1 MSDLLEEDTPTLL
14 QQPSQ
19 EELEDFKMRVS
30 EWTKLDDQVRKLNI
44 AIRERRTHQRALA
57 DGIKTFMSSYGYDNL
72 NTNQGRIVHS
82 VRKAKQPIKIH
93 EIRELLLEGKA
104 LSGEQLFKAIFE
116 KERPVIEKQSIRRV
130 IPKVSMSLEI

>member
-1 MSDLLEEDTPTLL
+1 MSDLLEEETPV
-14 QQPSQ
+14 QQPTQ

-57 DGIKTFMSSYGYDNL
+57 DGIQNFMVKFGYDNL

-82 VRKAKQPIKIH
+82 VRKTKEPIKIH
-93 EIRELLLEGKA
+93 EIRDLLLEQKN
-104 LSGEQLFKAIFE
+104 LSGEQIFKAIFE
-116 KERPVIEKQSIRRV
+116 KERPVVEKQSIRRV

>member
-1 MSDLLEEDTPTLL
+1 MSDLLEEETPPL
-14 QQPSQ
+14 QPTP

-57 DGIKTFMSSYGYDNL
+57 EGIQSFMSKYGYDNL
-72 NTNQGRIVHS
+72 NTNQGRIVHTI
-82 VRKAKQPIKIH
+82 RKTKEPIKIH
-93 EIRELLLEGKA
+93 EIKDLLMEQKN

>member
-1 MSDLLEEDTPTLL
+1 MSDLLEEETPV
-14 QQPSQ
+14 QQPTQ

-44 AIRERRTHQRALA
+44 AVRERRTHQRALA
-57 DGIKTFMSSYGYDNL
+57 DGIQNFMVKFGYDNL

-82 VRKAKQPIKIH
+82 VRKTKEPIKIH
-93 EIRELLLEGKA
+93 EIRDLLLEQKN
-104 LSGEQLFKAIFE
+104 LSGEQIFKAIFE
-116 KERPVIEKQSIRRV
+116 KERPVVEKQSIRRV

>member
-1 MSDLLEEDTPTLL
+1 MSDLLEEETPTL
-14 QQPSQ
+14 QPTP

-44 AIRERRTHQRALA
+44 AVRERRTHQRALA
-57 DGIKTFMSSYGYDNL
+57 EGIQSFMSKYGYDNL
-72 NTNQGRIVHS
+72 NTNQGRIVHT
-82 VRKAKQPIKIH
+82 VRKTKEPIKIH
-93 EIRELLLEGKA
+93 EIKDLLMEQKN

>member
-1 MSDLLEEDTPTLL
+1 MSDLLEEETPTL
-14 QQPSQ
+14 QPTP

-57 DGIKTFMSSYGYDNL
+57 DGIQSFMSKYGYDNL
-72 NTNQGRIVHS
+72 NTNQGRIVHT
-82 VRKAKQPIKIH
+82 VRKTKEPIKIH
-93 EIRELLLEGKA
+93 EIRDLLMEQKN

-116 KERPVIEKQSIRRV
+116 KERPIIEKQSIRRV

>member
-1 MSDLLEEDTPTLL
+1 MSDLLEEETPV
-14 QQPSQ
+14 QQPTQ

-57 DGIKTFMSSYGYDNL
+57 DGIQNFMVKFGYDNL

-82 VRKAKQPIKIH
+82 VRKTKEPIRIH
-93 EIRELLLEGKA
+93 EIRDLLLEQKN
-104 LSGEQLFKAIFE
+104 LSGEQIFKAIFE
-116 KERPVIEKQSIRRV
+116 KERPVVEKQSIRRV